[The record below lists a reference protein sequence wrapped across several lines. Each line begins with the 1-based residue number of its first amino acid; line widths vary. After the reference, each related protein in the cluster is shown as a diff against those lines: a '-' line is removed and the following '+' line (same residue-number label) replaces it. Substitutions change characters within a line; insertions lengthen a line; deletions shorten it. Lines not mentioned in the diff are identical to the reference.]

1 LTIARRECMRGLY
14 RRRPGSS
21 VANYFNLPIN
31 LLIDCRPR
39 QDVVD
44 DLLEAGA
51 PANAR
56 TQSDYTPL
64 HVAAGQGHLHL
75 LRRLHAAG
83 ANASGE
89 TWVQNTVSPS
99 SLLL

>member
-1 LTIARRECMRGLY
+1 MTIARRECMRGLY

-21 VANYFNLPIN
+21 VANYFILP
-31 LLIDCRPR
+31 RG